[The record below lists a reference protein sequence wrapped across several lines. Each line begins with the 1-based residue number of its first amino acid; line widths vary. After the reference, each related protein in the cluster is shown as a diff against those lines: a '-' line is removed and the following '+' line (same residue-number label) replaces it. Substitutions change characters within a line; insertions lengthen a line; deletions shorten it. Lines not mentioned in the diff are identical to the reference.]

1 MMDAELFNVIK
12 AVDELQLMKLLAANR
27 VEFIVGDPKVFRYR
41 VNYSNLSN
49 DKKEALLNATEQ
61 VKPALKYNH
70 LYFAISNHYTPWR
83 PLLDDINLALIA
95 FGQSGETQRLIDMG
109 SDCAN

>member
-12 AVDELQLMKLLAANR
+12 AVDELQLMKLLTDNR

-49 DKKEALLNATEQ
+49 DKKEALLNAIEQ

-70 LYFAISNHYTPWR
+70 LYFAISNTIPHG
-83 PLLDDINLALIA
+83 ALYSMI
-95 FGQSGETQRLIDMG
+95 SILH
-109 SDCAN
+109 